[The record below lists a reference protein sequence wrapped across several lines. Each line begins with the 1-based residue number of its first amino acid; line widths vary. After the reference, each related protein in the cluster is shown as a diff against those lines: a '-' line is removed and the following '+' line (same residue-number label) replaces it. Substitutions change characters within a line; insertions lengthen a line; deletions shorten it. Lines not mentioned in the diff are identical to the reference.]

1 MQAVKHASLYVRK
14 TGKGS
19 GGVCLA
25 LCSENKEEAA
35 DASQPLSSFPG
46 VRATHKTQRNILFR
60 AVLPVVTCDLSQVC
74 LTCCPFT
81 PSCLFS
87 TNSQGGP

>member
-35 DASQPLSSFPG
+35 DEIDLDKIN
-46 VRATHKTQRNILFR
+46 THVDDVSIPETVIEEGAEDER
-60 AVLPVVTCDLSQVC
+60 
-74 LTCCPFT
+74 
-81 PSCLFS
+81 
-87 TNSQGGP
+87 